1 MLSSLT
7 EFLATLTGGLFTGAA
22 VYVTLVKHPA
32 RVSCESALAI
42 SEFRPSYKRAAVMQA
57 TLALVGAA
65 AALVRWG
72 VSGGRGW
79 LVGGLLL
86 GAVIPFTVFVIVPT
100 NKRLFEGSLDL
111 NSPEST
117 NLLARWG
124 RLHVVRSAASL
135 VTFLIFVFLLV
146 R

>member
-22 VYVTLVKHPA
+22 VYVTLVEHPA
-32 RVSCESALAI
+32 RVSCGSALAI

-86 GAVIPFTVFVIVPT
+86 GAVIPFTVCVIGPT

-111 NSPEST
+111 NSPESA
-117 NLLARWG
+117 NLLTRWG
-124 RLHVVRSAASL
+124 RLHTVRSAVSL
-135 VTFLIFVFLLV
+135 GAFLIFVFLLV